1 MQIAFLIYTRL
12 IMLEPLSEQQKR
24 QAKDNLEKHREEERL
39 EFPNRSLLG
48 KLFSPFLP
56 VVRPLTALKPVKR
69 AVSGSLVKQR
79 KDWNLFLAA
88 LSLGCL
94 YVIAVS
100 GFSPAPPPYLHNMCV
115 QADVP
120 FKFQYA
126 SGTFGWSAKEVR
138 SHGLLALTV
147 PDQHTLRTGTSL
159 VRLRSPGVYTSR

>member
-1 MQIAFLIYTRL
+1 MRLTNNIISVFYTAIIMQIAFLLYTRL
-12 IMLEPLSEQQKR
+12 IMLEPLSEQQRR

-56 VVRPLTALKPVKR
+56 IVRPLTALKPVKK
-69 AVSGSLVKQR
+69 AVPGSLVKQR

-100 GFSPAPPPYLHNMCV
+100 SAPLQSPPYLRNMCV

-126 SGTFGWSAKEVR
+126 SGTFGWGAKEVGP
-138 SHGLLALTV
+138 HGLLALTV
-147 PDQHTLRTGTSL
+147 PD
-159 VRLRSPGVYTSR
+159 